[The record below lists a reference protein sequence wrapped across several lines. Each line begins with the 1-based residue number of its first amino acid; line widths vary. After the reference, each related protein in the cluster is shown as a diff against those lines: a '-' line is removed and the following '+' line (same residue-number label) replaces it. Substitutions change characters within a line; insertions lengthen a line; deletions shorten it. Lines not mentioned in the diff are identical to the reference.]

1 MVLGSAWWNG
11 REVPVR
17 GIGRKEAEVK
27 HSWRGLEQVEGG
39 LTDGESDYDSEF
51 EAWVGGSD
59 SAARLTMMEGGLAE
73 VEVPYHDQDSR

>member
-59 SAARLTMMEGGLAE
+59 SAGEADHDGGGPCGGGGPL
-73 VEVPYHDQDSR
+73 S

>member
-1 MVLGSAWWNG
+1 M
-11 REVPVR
+11 PVR

-51 EAWVGGSD
+51 EAWVGGGD
-59 SAARLTMMEGGLAE
+59 SAGETDHDGGGPCGGGGPL
-73 VEVPYHDQDSR
+73 S